1 MREQL
6 LHEGMSSMKDIPA
19 IFYILLSVFIVV
31 LGQLLIK
38 KGLNRLGIVSFSS
51 NVIRTYLRIFLSPY
65 VISGIVT
72 YILSMFLWLYSL
84 TKVDLSFAYP
94 FLALSYTLIL
104 VFSRIFLHE
113 RISPLRIIGVFV
125 ICLGVLVVSR
135 S

>member
-1 MREQL
+1 
-6 LHEGMSSMKDIPA
+6 MKDIPA

>member
-1 MREQL
+1 
-6 LHEGMSSMKDIPA
+6 MKDIPA

-65 VISGIVT
+65 VIAGIVT

-125 ICLGVLVVSR
+125 IYLEMLVVSR

>member
-1 MREQL
+1 
-6 LHEGMSSMKDIPA
+6 MKDIPA

-94 FLALSYTLIL
+94 FLALSYALIL

>member
-1 MREQL
+1 
-6 LHEGMSSMKDIPA
+6 MSSMKDIPA

-65 VISGIVT
+65 VIAGIVT

-94 FLALSYTLIL
+94 FLALSYALIL